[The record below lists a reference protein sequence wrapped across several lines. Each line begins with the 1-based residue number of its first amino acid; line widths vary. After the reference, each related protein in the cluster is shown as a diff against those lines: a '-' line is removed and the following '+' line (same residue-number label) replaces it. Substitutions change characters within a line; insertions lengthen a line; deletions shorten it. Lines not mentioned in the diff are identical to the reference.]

1 MSLSPNP
8 YLVTLKALWRKLPE
22 AIKAAAI
29 LATVLVA
36 FTHPFFFQGK
46 QFSPMDVL
54 YLYYPWKAVAPAW
67 YEQPSNALRWDDAA
81 KFYPGRVNLIRN
93 FQQDGIT
100 FWQTDHLL
108 GTPNRPTLHRYGL
121 LFYPLTWL
129 FFFLPFNTANSLI
142 HILNLFIA
150 GISMWLLL
158 REHKLSP
165 ISALSG
171 AIVYMLNGF
180 FIVWMSAFF
189 LPGILALLPLLLF
202 LYERLLSRQ
211 QVVYALMAALVLA
224 LQFYLGYPPGSML
237 FLVFFGLYCL
247 LSLIRLCIQRKW
259 RTALRMTG
267 FLGLAVIIAAGLSA
281 LYLIPTIQQLVGSL
295 YMVVRGSGGG
305 NTVSIPWEYLLG
317 FLFPNFW
324 GNPTN
329 AMGNVWVG
337 EGNYCEVIAYW
348 GIVPFVF
355 AVFGFLMG
363 RKQGQLYPFV
373 LSSLILSLS
382 VTYGVPPLNYL
393 QRLPG
398 FSGINVT
405 RWHFGIALAGSVL
418 VASGLDY
425 LLTLKQ
431 RQRIWSALVCLP
443 VGSIFGYLVATIVS
457 PDSIR
462 TRFADYPP
470 LIQSHY
476 WQLGLA
482 VACLTLL
489 ALYLL
494 LHKWVPRTLFG
505 TLVLGLIVVDLFAFG
520 VGFNP
525 YIADEEFY
533 PATSGIRFLQSQT
546 ELYRIAPWGAFPG
559 ILPVNT
565 ANVYGIST
573 VTGMDHYRDLT
584 YRAFLEP
591 LMTDVSQDHAQ
602 RYGSVNVDHD
612 LHTNRP
618 LLDILN
624 VRYIIT
630 APGHNSFEQL
640 NTAYRGPDM
649 RIYENPF
656 ALPRTWGVPRY
667 EMVSNEQALSRVHEA
682 DFDARLVVLLEQ
694 DPELDIDQ
702 SYRSPQ
708 ELQSEVVA
716 YAQDEIIVHTDFA
729 CNGLLVLSERFAPE
743 WQATVD
749 GESTNVLRADYLLR
763 AVAVPAGEHKVHF
776 QYRPF
781 ANLWGLG
788 ISLIALM
795 LFCGMLGFTWKRW
808 KGAAT
813 LGILIPTLMSLWFGQ
828 PFKKPVP
835 PEERWVEIGTPVRA
849 SIAPNPQ
856 EAKLRDKQGE
866 IAFLGYE
873 MDRITLTPGDT
884 LRLTLYWRNESKVG
898 QDYTIF
904 THLLGESYNLASG
917 SFLWGQRDSM
927 PIEGSYPTSR
937 WLENEVVVDSYAIAV
952 QPDAPP
958 GLYRIEVGM
967 YLLETGQRL
976 PMFDDRDERMAED
989 RVLLEEAIEVVSA
1002 K

>member
-1 MSLSPNP
+1 VSFTKNTCLIK
-8 YLVTLKALWRKLPE
+8 VKTLWERLPE
-22 AIKAAAI
+22 TAKAMFVLAI
-29 LATVLVA
+29 VLIA

-67 YEQPSNALRWDDAA
+67 YEQPSNALRWDDAS
-81 KFYPGRVNLIRN
+81 KFYPGRVNLLRN
-93 FQQDGIT
+93 FRQDGVT
-100 FWQTDHLL
+100 FWQTDHLS

-121 LFYPLTWL
+121 LFYPLVWL

-171 AIVYMLNGF
+171 AIVYMLNGY

-202 LYERLLSRQ
+202 LYERLLRRQ
-211 QVVYALMAALVLA
+211 QVVYAMMAALLIA
-224 LQFYLGYPPGSML
+224 LQFYLGYPPGSIL

-247 LSLIRLCIQRKW
+247 VSLIRLCIQRRW
-259 RTALRMTG
+259 RTAFRTVG

-281 LYLIPTIQQLVGSL
+281 FYLIPTMQQLAGSP
-295 YMVVRGSGGG
+295 YMMARGSGGG
-305 NTVSIPWEYLLG
+305 NTVSISWEHLLG

-324 GNPTN
+324 GNPTST
-329 AMGNVWVG
+329 MGNVWVRQ
-337 EGNYCEVIAYW
+337 GNYCEAIAYW
-348 GIVPFVF
+348 GIAPLIL
-355 AVFGFLMG
+355 AVFGLLMG
-363 RKQGQLYPFV
+363 RKQGQLCPFV

-398 FSGINVT
+398 FSGITIT
-405 RWHFGIALAGSVL
+405 RWQFGISLAGSVL
-418 VASGLDY
+418 AASGLDY
-425 LLTLKQ
+425 LLMLKQ
-431 RQRIWSALVCLP
+431 RQRIGSAFVCLL
-443 VGSIFGYLVATIVS
+443 VGGVFGYLVATIAS
-457 PDSIR
+457 PESIR
-462 TRFADYPP
+462 ARFADYPP

-476 WQLGLA
+476 WQIGMA

-489 ALYLL
+489 ALYIL
-494 LHKWVPRTLFG
+494 LHKRIPRTLFG
-505 TLVLGLIVVDLFAFG
+505 ILVLGLIVVDLFAFG
-520 VGFNP
+520 MGFNP
-525 YIADEEFY
+525 YIAAEDLY
-533 PATSGIRFLQSQT
+533 PETPGIRFLQSQT
-546 ELYRIAPWGAFPG
+546 DLYRIAPWGAFPG
-559 ILPVNT
+559 IFPVNT

-573 VTGMDHYRDLT
+573 VTGMDLYRNLT

-591 LMTDVSQDHAQ
+591 LMTSASQDHAQ
-602 RYGSVNVDHD
+602 RYGSVNIDHN
-612 LHTNRP
+612 LHTNRS
-618 LLDILN
+618 LLDMLN

-630 APGHNSFEQL
+630 APEHNSFEQL

-667 EMVSNEQALSRVHEA
+667 ELVSNEQALSRVHEA

-694 DPELDIDQ
+694 NPGLDPDQ
-702 SYRSPQ
+702 PSCSPR

-729 CNGLLVLSERFAPE
+729 CNGLLVVSERFAPE

-749 GESTNVLRADYLLR
+749 GESSAVLRADYLLR
-763 AVAVPAGEHKVHF
+763 AVVVPAGEHTVHF
-776 QYRPF
+776 QYHPS

-788 ISLIALM
+788 ISLSALI
-795 LFCGMLGFTWKRW
+795 LFCGLLGFVWKRW
-808 KGAAT
+808 PGAAI
-813 LGILIPTLMSLWFGQ
+813 LGVLIPTLMVIWFGR

-835 PEERWVEIGTPVRA
+835 PAERLVEIGTPARS
-849 SIAPNPQ
+849 SIAPHPQ
-856 EAKLRDKQGE
+856 QARLEDKQGE

-873 MDRITLTPGDT
+873 LDKTVLVPGDT
-884 LRLTLYWRNESKVG
+884 LRLTLYWRNESRVG

-904 THLLGESYNLASG
+904 THLLGESYNPASG
-917 SFLWGQRDSM
+917 NFLWGQKDSM
-927 PIEGSYPTSR
+927 PFDGTYPTSR
-937 WLENEVVVDSYAIAV
+937 WLESEVVVDRYAIAV

-958 GLYRIEVGM
+958 GLYRVEVGM

-976 PMFDDRDERMAED
+976 PVFDDRGQPMPED
-989 RVLLEEAIEVVSA
+989 RALLEEAIEVVLA